1 MAIPNASQMTLPG
14 QPQTE
19 KQTALQ
25 KLAQNMPVANQR
37 VATGIQA
44 ARDLQLQQAVAGAG
58 AVPASVQ
65 SAAAQQIGAATSAQA
80 GQQLV
85 AAAGREA
92 ERQVQIGQ
100 LGQAETARVADLRLG
115 RQNVAS
121 QAEQTQLANRLAEVD
136 ERAKQEIFD
145 RRLQFNQDEAGRKFM
160 NERQLADWAIMKAKS
175 EEDWRNYEQQVDQIT
190 RRRLSLME
198 VAHKRILQKLEQDYK
213 SGKQKLDTEQSKRLR
228 AAADALQKRINKEK
242 ENAAK
247 RKAYHTTMGTIA
259 GTVIGAVVTGG
270 NPAGAAAGATVGSAV
285 GGYIGSREES
295 EQFTPGWAGGTSKQ
309 PI

>member
-19 KQTALQ
+19 RQTALQ

-58 AVPASVQ
+58 AVPAGVQ

-121 QAEQTQLANRLAEVD
+121 QAEQTQLANRLAAVD
-136 ERAKQEIFD
+136 EQAKQEIFD
-145 RRLQFNQDEAGRKFM
+145 RRFQFNQDEAGRKFM
-160 NERQLADWAIMKAKS
+160 NDRQLADWAVLKAKS
-175 EEDWRNYEQQVDQIT
+175 EEEFRNYEQQVDQAT
-190 RRRLSLME
+190 RRRLALME
-198 VAHKRILQKLEQDYK
+198 VAQKRILQELEQGYK
-213 SGKQKLDTEQSKRLR
+213 SGKQKLDQAQARRLR
-228 AAADALQKRINKEK
+228 QAAEDMRKRIAREK
-242 ENAAK
+242 ERAAK
-247 RKAYHTTMGTIA
+247 RKAIF
-259 GTVIGAVVTGG
+259 TVAGAVVGAGIGAAVTLG
-270 NPAGAAAGATVGSAV
+270 NPAGAMAGAQIGAAGGSAAADTN
-285 GGYIGSREES
+285 I
-295 EQFTPGWAGGTSKQ
+295 
-309 PI
+309 